1 MKNTFVIGIAGGS
14 GSGKST
20 FSRRI
25 KECFGE
31 DVTYISS
38 DNYYYPH
45 DNLSKEQRDSLNY
58 DIPDAIEFSLMC
70 EQVKRLKNGENVSSP
85 VYDFSSHTRS
95 SETIYLKSKPIIVID
110 GILIFTN
117 PELRE
122 MMDMKIYVEV
132 DADERVLRRVRR
144 DVVKRGRDIDGV
156 IKQYL
161 ETVKPMHNMYVE
173 PTKKYADIIVNGGK
187 NEAAFGIVKAKI
199 EKLLGR

>member
-38 DNYYYPH
+38 DNYYYQH
-45 DNLSKEQRDSLNY
+45 DNLPIKQREKLNY

-70 EQVKRLKNGENVSSP
+70 EHINKLKAGEDVSGP

-95 SETIYLKSKPIIVID
+95 RETICLKAKPIIVID
-110 GILIFTN
+110 GILVFTY

-122 MMDMKIYVEV
+122 MMDMKIYVHT
-132 DADERVLRRVRR
+132 DADERVLRRIRR

-161 ETVKPMHNMYVE
+161 ETVKPMHNLYVE
-173 PTKKYADIIVNGGK
+173 PTKKYADVIINGGK
-187 NEAAFGIVKAKI
+187 NEAAFGVVKAKI
-199 EKLLGR
+199 DKLLGR